1 MMASKLSYENQSFV
15 RNVVTNHWR
24 MEMLDYYNFW
34 NDFQEMNTTH
44 AFMFRNKNIDPNLI
58 MVAFKGTDP
67 LNTDEWRI
75 DIDIS
80 WYKFQGVGKIH
91 SGFMKALGLQRNR
104 SMPKEIP
111 SGSPEKSFAYYT
123 IREKLKDLISE
134 NEDAKFIITGHSLGG
149 ALAILFA
156 SVLAIHGEELL
167 LRKLEGVYTFGQPRV
182 GDEQFGEYVKQ
193 KMILY
198 DVKYFRYV
206 YCNDLV
212 PRVPYDDKTFL
223 FKHFGPC
230 LYFDSC
236 YKGQVLGEEPNKNY
250 FSLLYVV
257 PKILNAIFE
266 LIRGFI
272 LPWIKGKEY
281 KEGWFMKL
289 LRIILVPAPG
299 VINHCPVDYVNSTRL
314 GQLPSSIYS
323 QGPNLNLKQD

>member
-1 MMASKLSYENQSFV
+1 
-15 RNVVTNHWR
+15 
-24 MEMLDYYNFW
+24 
-34 NDFQEMNTTH
+34 MNTTH

-67 LNTDEWRI
+67 LDTDEWRI

-80 WYKFQGVGKIH
+80 WYKFRGVGRIH
-91 SGFMKALGLQRNR
+91 GGFMKALGLQKNR

-111 SGSPEKSFAYYT
+111 SGSSPEKSFAYYT
-123 IREKLKDLISE
+123 IREKLKNLISE
-134 NEDAKFIITGHSLGG
+134 NKDAKFIVTGHSLGG

-182 GDEQFGEYVKQ
+182 GDEEFGE
-193 KMILY
+193 
-198 DVKYFRYV
+198 
-206 YCNDLV
+206 
-212 PRVPYDDKTFL
+212 VPYDDKTFL

-236 YKGQVLGEEPNKNY
+236 YKGQVLGEEPNRNY

-266 LIRGFI
+266 VIRGFI
-272 LPWIKGKEY
+272 LPWRKGKEY

-289 LRIILVPAPG
+289 LRITLVPAPG

-314 GQLPSSIYS
+314 GELPSSIYS